1 MEDSNT
7 QNEAVP
13 RELAD
18 DLLDLIFRN
27 PEMDLSAPYT
37 DQFCFSPE
45 FLPTDQS
52 ILDSFPLLSLDTFD
66 DPYASALSGVSLDDL
81 NLRLYAS
88 G

>member
-1 MEDSNT
+1 MEDTNA
-7 QNEAVP
+7 QDEAVP

-18 DLLDLIFRN
+18 DLLDLIFSN